1 MKKLVAAIVVTL
13 FLLSVLGV
21 AFPFGP
27 NATSYPAVAGS
38 TTSIRFAVIGDYGL
52 AGTNELDVANLVIG
66 WSPDFVITVGDNN
79 CPSGA
84 ASTIDQNIGQYYHN
98 FICPYTGGY
107 GAGADTN
114 RFFPTIGNHDWGTPG
129 AAPYLAYFTLPG
141 NERYYDF
148 VWGPVH
154 FFALDSDFNEPDGT
168 SSTSTQANWLHT
180 GLAASTEPWKLVY
193 FHHAP
198 YSSGGYHGSSTWM
211 QWPFQQWGATA
222 VLSGHDH
229 DYERLLVNGLPYFVD
244 GLGGQSIRAFG
255 TPLPESQVRYNGDY
269 GAMLVQ
275 ADTGS
280 IEFKFYSHLGSLID
294 DYKIVGPAEAP
305 SNLSA
310 TATSSSQMNL
320 AWTDNSVNED
330 GFKIERAASSTG
342 PWSQIATVG
351 ANVVSYSDTG
361 LNPSTTY
368 YYRVCAYNGAGDSG
382 YSNTVSATTQATSIM
397 HVASI
402 DMSWSKKGRLYTA
415 YAIVRIVDQN
425 GAPVQGAT
433 VYGTWSGAWKGSVG
447 GVTDANGKVKLN
459 SGKVKD
465 GGTFTFKVTNVV
477 KTAWTYDLAQNV
489 ITSKTITCQ

>member
-27 NATSYPAVAGS
+27 NVTSYPAVAGS

-168 SSTSTQANWLHT
+168 SSTSTQANCTQDWLPRQSLGSWCT
-180 GLAASTEPWKLVY
+180 STTRPT
-193 FHHAP
+193 HP
-198 YSSGGYHGSSTWM
+198 
-211 QWPFQQWGATA
+211 
-222 VLSGHDH
+222 
-229 DYERLLVNGLPYFVD
+229 
-244 GLGGQSIRAFG
+244 
-255 TPLPESQVRYNGDY
+255 
-269 GAMLVQ
+269 
-275 ADTGS
+275 ADTTAQA
-280 IEFKFYSHLGSLID
+280 LGCS
-294 DYKIVGPAEAP
+294 GP
-305 SNLSA
+305 SNSGVLQLCCQD
-310 TATSSSQMNL
+310 TIMTTN
-320 AWTDNSVNED
+320 
-330 GFKIERAASSTG
+330 AS
-342 PWSQIATVG
+342 
-351 ANVVSYSDTG
+351 
-361 LNPSTTY
+361 
-368 YYRVCAYNGAGDSG
+368 
-382 YSNTVSATTQATSIM
+382 
-397 HVASI
+397 
-402 DMSWSKKGRLYTA
+402 
-415 YAIVRIVDQN
+415 
-425 GAPVQGAT
+425 
-433 VYGTWSGAWKGSVG
+433 
-447 GVTDANGKVKLN
+447 
-459 SGKVKD
+459 
-465 GGTFTFKVTNVV
+465 
-477 KTAWTYDLAQNV
+477 
-489 ITSKTITCQ
+489 